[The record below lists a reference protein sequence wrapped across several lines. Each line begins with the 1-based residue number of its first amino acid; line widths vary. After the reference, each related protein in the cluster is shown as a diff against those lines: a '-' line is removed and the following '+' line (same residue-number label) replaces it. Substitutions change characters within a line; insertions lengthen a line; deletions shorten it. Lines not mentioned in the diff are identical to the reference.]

1 MSSGSD
7 SGTVGMQLETRA
19 TFSSKSRNIMSIMND
34 FVDSRPLHIGKNARK
49 KMNDFVDLV
58 ESRIERWLELAFPT
72 K

>member
-19 TFSSKSRNIMSIMND
+19 TFSSESRNIMSIMND
-34 FVDSRPLHIGKNARK
+34 FVD
-49 KMNDFVDLV
+49 LV
-58 ESRIERWLELAFPT
+58 ESRIGRWLEDFAFLT